1 MNRHY
6 GGGYMESNL
15 TNKIKLSVA
24 LNNQQK
30 KLFKY
35 LFFEAKK
42 IYSENKDV
50 REFNIEIR
58 KIFKDLNIKYN
69 TIEIF
74 DFEKNLDRLLDNKII
89 YNIGFTDNDEVK
101 GKFNLMS
108 SYNIRKDILNYTFPL
123 DILESMG
130 NENYFSTLDFLVSI
144 ELELERSLILYR
156 EIIRSSDSKQ
166 KKFKVEI
173 EINRYKEL
181 MQTVDIYKRI
191 YDLERKV
198 INPTIQDINNYSQY
212 HIIVDKVKENL
223 NSKSKVKFLV
233 FEVYLKDDFNKI
245 QHLLELFSLQFSEDI
260 ELRAK
265 VEEYYYK
272 EGYDFV
278 YKAVNYSKENLNS
291 LNLKDRFL
299 KTLTE
304 IYIENRETEDDYI
317 LYEEIKNGIEKFSKF
332 KNKMG
337 RVLLQARFELA
348 ILLDILNGVSMEK
361 LLKYENKYYRIRA
374 YYSEDISKRYIRVYK
389 RIER

>member
-1 MNRHY
+1 
-6 GGGYMESNL
+6 MEANL
-15 TNKIKLSVA
+15 TNKIKLSIT

-35 LFFEAKK
+35 LFLEAKK
-42 IYSENKDV
+42 IYSENRDV
-50 REFNIEIR
+50 KEFSLEIR
-58 KIFKDLNIKYN
+58 KAFKDLSIKYN

-74 DFEKNLDRLLDNKII
+74 DFEKNLDKLLDNKII
-89 YNIGFTDNDEVK
+89 YNIGFTDSDEVIK

-108 SYNIRKDILNYTFPL
+108 SYNIRQEILNYTFPL

-156 EIIRSSDSKQ
+156 ELTRNIDNKQ

-173 EINRYKEL
+173 EIDRYKEL

-198 INPTIQDINNYSQY
+198 INPTVQDINNYSQY
-212 HIIVDKVKENL
+212 HIIVDKIKENL
-223 NSKSKVKFLV
+223 NEKSKVKFLV
-233 FEVYLKDDFNKI
+233 FLVYLKEDFNKV
-245 QHLLELFSLQFSEDI
+245 QHLLELFPLEYRNDSK
-260 ELRAK
+260 LREK

-278 YKAVNYSKENLNS
+278 YKAVSYSKENLNS
-291 LNLKDRFL
+291 LTLKDRFL

-304 IYIENRETEDDYI
+304 IYIENKDAVEDYI
-317 LYEEIKNGIEKFSKF
+317 LYEEIRNGIEKFSKF

-337 RVLLQARFELA
+337 RVLLQTRFELPV
-348 ILLDILNGVSMEK
+348 LLDILNGVSMEK

-374 YYSEDISKRYIRVYK
+374 YYSEDREKRYIMVYK
-389 RIER
+389 KIGG

>member
-1 MNRHY
+1 
-6 GGGYMESNL
+6 METNL
-15 TNKIKLSVA
+15 TNKIKLSVT

-35 LFFEAKK
+35 LFLEAKK
-42 IYSENKDV
+42 IYLENKDV
-50 REFNIEIR
+50 KEFSLEIR
-58 KIFKDLNIKYN
+58 KAFKDLSIKYN

-74 DFEKNLDRLLDNKII
+74 DFEKNLDKLLDNKII
-89 YNIGFTDNDEVK
+89 YNISFTDSDEVIK

-108 SYNIRKDILNYTFPL
+108 SYNIRQEILNYTFPL

-156 EIIRSSDSKQ
+156 ELTRNIDNKQ

-173 EINRYKEL
+173 EIDRYKEL

-198 INPTIQDINNYSQY
+198 INPTVQDINNYSQY
-212 HIIVDKVKENL
+212 HIIVDKIKENL
-223 NSKSKVKFLV
+223 NEKSKVKFLV
-233 FEVYLKDDFNKI
+233 FLVYLKEDFNKI
-245 QHLLELFSLQFSEDI
+245 QHLLELFPLEYRNDNKLK
-260 ELRAK
+260 EK

-278 YKAVNYSKENLNS
+278 YKAVSYSKENLNS
-291 LNLKDRFL
+291 LTLKDRFL

-304 IYIENRETEDDYI
+304 IYIENKDAVEDYI
-317 LYEEIKNGIEKFSKF
+317 LYEEIRNGIEKFSKF

-337 RVLLQARFELA
+337 RVLLQTRFELPV
-348 ILLDILNGVSMEK
+348 LLDILNGVSMEK

-374 YYSEDISKRYIRVYK
+374 YYSEDREKRYIMVYK
-389 RIER
+389 RIGEEKFQKN

>member
-1 MNRHY
+1 
-6 GGGYMESNL
+6 MEANL
-15 TNKIKLSVA
+15 TNKIKLSVT

-35 LFFEAKK
+35 LFLEAKK
-42 IYSENKDV
+42 IYLENKDV
-50 REFNIEIR
+50 KEFSLEIR
-58 KIFKDLNIKYN
+58 KAFKDLSIKYN

-74 DFEKNLDRLLDNKII
+74 DFEKNLDKLLDNKII
-89 YNIGFTDNDEVK
+89 YNISFTDSDEVIK

-108 SYNIRKDILNYTFPL
+108 SYNIRQEILNYTFPL

-156 EIIRSSDSKQ
+156 ELTRNIDNKQ

-173 EINRYKEL
+173 EIDRYKEL

-198 INPTIQDINNYSQY
+198 INPTVQDINNYSQY
-212 HIIVDKVKENL
+212 HIIVDKIKENL
-223 NSKSKVKFLV
+223 NEKSKVKFLV
-233 FEVYLKDDFNKI
+233 FVVYLKEDFNKI
-245 QHLLELFSLQFSEDI
+245 HHLLELFPLEYRNDSKLKE
-260 ELRAK
+260 K

-291 LNLKDRFL
+291 LTLKDRFL

-304 IYIENRETEDDYI
+304 IYIENKDAGEDYI
-317 LYEEIKNGIEKFSKF
+317 LYEEIRSGIEKFSKF

-337 RVLLQARFELA
+337 RVLLQTRFELPV
-348 ILLDILNGVSMEK
+348 LLDILNGVSMEK

-374 YYSEDISKRYIRVYK
+374 YYSEDREKRYIMVYK
-389 RIER
+389 RIGEEKFQKN

>member
-1 MNRHY
+1 
-6 GGGYMESNL
+6 MESNL
-15 TNKIKLSVA
+15 TNKIKLSIA

-50 REFNIEIR
+50 KEFNIDIR

-69 TIEIF
+69 TIEMF

-89 YNIGFTDNDEVK
+89 YNIGFTDNDEVIK

-108 SYNIRKDILNYTFPL
+108 SYNIRKEILNYTFPL
-123 DILESMG
+123 DILESMN

-156 EIIRSSDSKQ
+156 ELTRNNNAGER
-166 KKFKVEI
+166 KFKVEI

-223 NSKSKVKFLV
+223 NSKSKVKFLL
-233 FEVYLKDDFNKI
+233 FEVYLKDDFNKM
-245 QHLLELFSLQFSEDI
+245 QHLLGLFPLEFRKDEELEEKI
-260 ELRAK
+260 
-265 VEEYYYK
+265 EEYYYK

-278 YKAVNYSKENLNS
+278 YKAIDYSKENLNGLS
-291 LNLKDRFL
+291 LKNRFL

-304 IYIENRETEDDYI
+304 IYIENKETEEDYI

-337 RVLLQARFELA
+337 RVLLHARFELA
-348 ILLDILNGVSMEK
+348 VLLDILNGLSIEK

-374 YYSEDISKRYIRVYK
+374 YYSENVNKRYIKVYK
-389 RIER
+389 RIEG

>member
-1 MNRHY
+1 
-6 GGGYMESNL
+6 MEANL
-15 TNKIKLSVA
+15 TNKIKLSVT

-35 LFFEAKK
+35 LFLEAKK
-42 IYSENKDV
+42 IYLENKDV
-50 REFNIEIR
+50 KEFSLEIR
-58 KIFKDLNIKYN
+58 KAFKDLSIKYN

-74 DFEKNLDRLLDNKII
+74 DFEKNLDKLLDNKII
-89 YNIGFTDNDEVK
+89 YNISFTDSDEVIK

-108 SYNIRKDILNYTFPL
+108 SYNIRQEILNYTFPL

-156 EIIRSSDSKQ
+156 ELTRNIDNKQ

-173 EINRYKEL
+173 EIDRYKEL

-191 YDLERKV
+191 YDLVLKV
-198 INPTIQDINNYSQY
+198 INPTVQDINNYSQY
-212 HIIVDKVKENL
+212 HIIVDKIKENL
-223 NSKSKVKFLV
+223 NEKSKVKFLV
-233 FEVYLKDDFNKI
+233 FLVYLKEDFNKI
-245 QHLLELFSLQFSEDI
+245 QHLLELFPLEYRNDNKLK
-260 ELRAK
+260 EK

-278 YKAVNYSKENLNS
+278 YKAVSYSKENLNS
-291 LNLKDRFL
+291 LTLKDRFL

-304 IYIENRETEDDYI
+304 IYIENKDAGEDYI
-317 LYEEIKNGIEKFSKF
+317 LYEEIRNGIEKFSKF

-337 RVLLQARFELA
+337 RVLLQTRFELPV
-348 ILLDILNGVSMEK
+348 LLDILNGVSMEK

-374 YYSEDISKRYIRVYK
+374 YYSEDREKRYILVYK
-389 RIER
+389 RIGG